1 MKKTMTCLLAGAVL
15 GLGCGK
21 TDPLAE
27 AQARPVV
34 QRYAANVYTNYT
46 DALTKAQAL
55 KSAVDAFVAEPTDAR
70 LQAAKTAWLASRD
83 PYGQSEAYRFYN
95 GPIDNE
101 DSDLEG
107 LINSW
112 PVDEAYIDGVKDN
125 PTSGLV
131 NATSQYPTLSEQ
143 VLIDSNAA
151 GGEDNISTGYH
162 AIEFLLWGQ
171 DFNPAGPGNRPYT
184 DFLDGSAGTEANAAR
199 RRQYLSLVTNLLV
212 ENLTAVQQAW
222 TPGQA
227 NYGKD
232 FAALA
237 PKEAVLRM
245 LTGMGSLSGGE
256 LGHERMSVP
265 YDTKDQEDEHSCF
278 SDNTLKDL
286 YANELSIQDVYLGNY
301 NGTSGP
307 GLADLVEAVDPALN
321 KKMKDQ
327 LQASLDAIQAIPY
340 PFDQAIL
347 GADSSPGRQKLKAAI
362 DAVST
367 QTSTI
372 VEVATALGVQLNLE
386 E

>member
-1 MKKTMTCLLAGAVL
+1 MLKKGLTVLMAGAL
-15 GLGCGK
+15 LSAAGCGK
-21 TDPLAE
+21 TDPLEESA
-27 AQARPVV
+27 ARPVV
-34 QRYAANVYTNYT
+34 QRYAALVYANYT
-46 DALTKAQAL
+46 DTLTQSQAL
-55 KSAVDAFVAEPTDAR
+55 KTAVDAFVAAPSAER
-70 LQAAKTAWLASRD
+70 LQAAKDAWLTVRGT
-83 PYGQSEAYRFYN
+83 YGQSEAFRFYG
-95 GPIDNE
+95 GPIDDDQN
-101 DSDLEG
+101 DLEG

-112 PVDEAYIDGVKDN
+112 PVDESYIDTVKDSPN
-125 PTSGLV
+125 SGIINDTSD
-131 NATSQYPTLSEQ
+131 YPTLSEDLLASLNTQ
-143 VLIDSNAA
+143 
-151 GGEDNISTGYH
+151 GGEDNIATGYH

-171 DFNPAGPGNRPYT
+171 DFNPNGPGNRPYT
-184 DFLDGSAGTEANAAR
+184 DFVDGGTLPNAAR
-199 RRQYLSLVTNLLV
+199 RRQYLSMVTDLLV
-212 ENLTAVQQAW
+212 NNLTTVQQAW

-232 FAALA
+232 FSALS
-237 PKEAVLRM
+237 PKQAVLKM

-278 SDNTLKDL
+278 SDNTLADL
-286 YANELSIQDVYLGNY
+286 YANALSIQNVYLGKY
-301 NGTSGP
+301 NGTDGP
-307 GLADLVEAVDPALN
+307 GLDDLVEAVNPALN

-327 LQASLDAIQAIPY
+327 LQASLDAIQAIPP

-362 DAVST
+362 DAVNT